1 MKNMRIRETPNQIDK
16 SIELIG
22 WAHRIRSHGKIVFID
37 LRDLTGILQIVVAEK
52 ELLRVVDNIKEE
64 YLIKVVG
71 TIKKRPEKLINPN
84 ILTGTIELEPAQLS
98 ILSELKADLP
108 FQVFEDTLNVDEA
121 LRLEY
126 RYLDLRTERMRNNI
140 IMRANIT
147 KFFRDFLSEQD
158 FIEIET
164 PTLTKGTPEGSREYI
179 VPSRI
184 YPGKFFVLP
193 QSPQQYKQLL
203 MISGFEK
210 YFQIARC
217 YRDED
222 QRGDRQPEFTQL
234 DIEMSFVSKDD
245 VIQLIEIMLKELVIK
260 LYPDKKLTF
269 SDFKK
274 MSYEDAMEKYGTDKP
289 DLRKDKGNNDE
300 LAFCWVV
307 DFPLFEWSSSEGKL
321 VSSHH
326 PFTKP
331 TDKDIDKLREKPLE
345 VKSDTYDL
353 VLNGFE
359 IGGGSIRIHDGK
371 LQKTIFSILGLSDKD
386 IQKRFG
392 HLIKAFSFSPPP
404 HGGIALGLDR
414 IVAVLQNEPNIRE
427 VIAFP
432 KTGTSK
438 DPLTGA
444 PTELPESTLK
454 ELNIKTTKP
463 KA

>member
-1 MKNMRIRETPNQIDK
+1 MCIRDSIKHTNK
-16 SIELIG
+16 SVELIG
-22 WAHRIRSHGKIVFID
+22 WVHTIRSHGKIIFID
-37 LRDLTGILQIVVAEK
+37 LRDITGIIQIVVYKAN
-52 ELLRVVDNIKEE
+52 LLEIAKNIKEE
-64 YLIKVVG
+64 YLIKVNG
-71 TIKKRPEKLINPN
+71 TLKKRPEKLINPN
-84 ILTGTIELEPAQLS
+84 ILTGNIELEPTKLEVIS
-98 ILSELKADLP
+98 KLTSDLP
-108 FQVFEDTLNVDEA
+108 FQVSEDTSNVDES

-147 KFFRDFLSEQD
+147 KYFRDFLSDQN

-193 QSPQQYKQLL
+193 QSPQQYKQML

-217 YRDED
+217 YRDEN

-234 DIEMSFVSKDD
+234 DMEMSFVTKE
-245 VIQLIEIMLKELVIK
+245 EIMQLVEDMMKKLVSK
-260 LYPDKKLTF
+260 LYPEKKATF
-269 SDFKK
+269 KEFKR
-274 MSYEDAMEKYGTDKP
+274 MSYAEALGKYGTDKP
-289 DLRKDKGNNDE
+289 DLRKDKSDDEE

-307 DFPLFEWSSSEGKL
+307 DFPLFEWSSSEGKI

-331 TDKDIDKLREKPLE
+331 SDRDLAKIKEKPLE
-345 VKSDTYDL
+345 VKSDSYDL

-359 IGGGSIRIHDGK
+359 IGGGSIRIYDGG
-371 LQKTIFSILGLSDKD
+371 LQKTIFSILGLSDNE
-386 IQKRFG
+386 IRSRFG

-414 IVAVLQNEPNIRE
+414 VVAILQNEPNIRE

-432 KTGTSK
+432 KLGSSK

-463 KA
+463 KV

>member
-1 MKNMRIRETPNQIDK
+1 MKRILVKDSVNHIGK

-22 WAHRIRSHGKIVFID
+22 WAYTIRSHGKIIFID
-37 LRDLTGILQIVVAEK
+37 LRDITGTLQIVVDK
-52 ELLRVVDNIKEE
+52 PSLLEIVENIKEE
-64 YLIKVVG
+64 YLIKVKGVM
-71 TIKKRPEKLINPN
+71 KKRPEKLINKK
-84 ILTGTIELEPAQLS
+84 ILTGHVEMELEKLEVVS
-98 ILSELKADLP
+98 KINLELP
-108 FQVFEDTLNVDEA
+108 FQISSDTYNVDES

-126 RYLDLRTERMRNNI
+126 RYLDLRTERMRKNI

-147 KFFRDFLSEQD
+147 KYIRDFLSLD
-158 FIEIET
+158 NFIEIET

-193 QSPQQYKQLL
+193 QSPQQYKQML

-234 DIEMSFVSKDD
+234 DLEMSFVDKEG
-245 VIQLIEIMLKELVIK
+245 VMNIIEIMMKGLVDK
-260 LYPDKKLTF
+260 LYPDKKLTHK
-269 SDFKK
+269 DFKK
-274 MSYEDAMEKYGTDKP
+274 LSHKEALEKYGSDKP
-289 DLRKDKGNNDE
+289 DLRKDKKDSNE
-300 LAFCWVV
+300 LAFCWVT
-307 DFPLFEWSSSEGKL
+307 DFPLFEWSDSEKKI

-331 TDKDIDKLREKPLE
+331 LDSDLSNLKKEPLK
-345 VKSDTYDL
+345 VRSDSYDL
-353 VLNGFE
+353 VLNGLE
-359 IGGGSIRIHDGK
+359 IGGGSIRITDGD
-371 LQKTIFSILGLSDKD
+371 LQETIFSILGLSKEE
-386 IQKRFG
+386 IKRRFG

-404 HGGIALGLDR
+404 HGGIALGMDR
-414 IVAVLQNEPNIRE
+414 IVALLQNEPNIRE

-444 PTELPESTLK
+444 PTELPEDTLK
-454 ELNIKTTKP
+454 ELNIKNTL
-463 KA
+463 